1 MNKLIQR
8 LLTFFIG
15 IPLVLFVVYIP
26 FCKHIVLNILIVAV
40 SLLSSIETYNIFSVK
55 SPMQNKKVVIL
66 LSFLV
71 SLSGLI
77 CTQIGIDFSLTT
89 FVLVSTLMI
98 LMTMEIFTPG
108 TSTSGSADIF
118 SDANKKIPAS
128 LFVLIYGGYM
138 LTFLSRISIL
148 ENATPYLILFLFM
161 VFICDSSAWL
171 FGMTLGKNNRGYI
184 KASPNKS
191 IAGFAGGIAG
201 AIASGILGWFIWRDV
216 FTGSIIKIIV
226 LGLIIGITSILGDLS
241 ESVFKRSAGCKDSG
255 NIIPGRGGILDSV
268 DSILM
273 SAPVYYFLIMF
284 MFE

>member
-1 MNKLIQR
+1 MSKLIQR

-55 SPMQNKKVVIL
+55 SPMQNKKVVII

-128 LFVLIYGGYM
+128 LFVLIYTRQELY
-138 LTFLSRISIL
+138 
-148 ENATPYLILFLFM
+148 
-161 VFICDSSAWL
+161 
-171 FGMTLGKNNRGYI
+171 
-184 KASPNKS
+184 
-191 IAGFAGGIAG
+191 
-201 AIASGILGWFIWRDV
+201 
-216 FTGSIIKIIV
+216 
-226 LGLIIGITSILGDLS
+226 
-241 ESVFKRSAGCKDSG
+241 
-255 NIIPGRGGILDSV
+255 
-268 DSILM
+268 
-273 SAPVYYFLIMF
+273 
-284 MFE
+284 